1 MGFGPLSFLSLI
13 TFLPYC
19 WLYQARSWAELNVN
33 GTSISSSSGHGPVH
47 QESIDKSLSDV
58 F

>member
-1 MGFGPLSFLSLI
+1 MGFGL
-13 TFLPYC
+13 FLPYC

-33 GTSISSSSGHGPVH
+33 GNKSISSSSGRGPVH
-47 QESIDKSLSDV
+47 QESIDKSLCDV